1 MDFPPIKH
9 RENSSCGYVLRKFQ
23 VYSTETSEISFY
35 RHQGKAEK
43 YPCLNIPMK
52 PSFRIY

>member
-1 MDFPPIKH
+1 MNSPPIKH

-43 YPCLNIPMK
+43 YPCLNILMK